1 MRRERH
7 DKYESSDLGLG
18 MFIKNFPHV
27 FPRQRIEY
35 AKEGGDIFVGGTLAE
50 TSTETRNTVKKIEGN
65 PFLKN
70 NVKSEPQDTPEKPR
84 RFYYEGNSPK
94 VAKRVADLLN

>member
-35 AKEGGDIFVGGTLAE
+35 AKEGGDIFVGGTLAK
-50 TSTETRNTVKKIEGN
+50 TST
-65 PFLKN
+65 
-70 NVKSEPQDTPEKPR
+70 
-84 RFYYEGNSPK
+84 
-94 VAKRVADLLN
+94 